1 MGNSQKEFDQPA
13 SLSQK
18 PLVTLTT
25 YTQTHTYLH
34 TQSYTMAYTN
44 LMIKPFIF
52 RENCLIMNIFFE
64 EIATTRVIQAKA
76 YTYNDV
82 ISKSSLCPSNLNA
95 AVTRSHVY
103 QSRLHRRMRKQS
115 RPHLPEY
122 FSRLFTIKMNSAIA
136 NNLKPIE
143 MMKIQFLTI
152 YPNVYECVSDYMKIH
167 HGRFW
172 IFYGHLANKSR

>member
-18 PLVTLTT
+18 PLVTLST
-25 YTQTHTYLH
+25 YTQTHTDLH
-34 TQSYTMAYTN
+34 TQSYTVAYTN

-103 QSRLHRRMRKQS
+103 QSRLHRRMRKRQVSLAPAPLARIFFPIVHDKDEFSYREQS
-115 RPHLPEY
+115 
-122 FSRLFTIKMNSAIA
+122 
-136 NNLKPIE
+136 
-143 MMKIQFLTI
+143 
-152 YPNVYECVSDYMKIH
+152 
-167 HGRFW
+167 
-172 IFYGHLANKSR
+172 